1 MNNNILLTIRNL
13 KTHFFTEEGVVQ
25 ALDGVDLEIYEKEII
40 GLVGETGSGKSVTAL
55 SIMQLIPQPGFI
67 VDGEIIFKGEPL
79 HAMGEEQMR
88 QIRGKEITMIFQDPM
103 NALNPVFT
111 VGNQIAETLMLHNDI
126 TYREALNQSIEL
138 LRKLNIPKPER
149 IVQSYPHE
157 LSGGMRQRIQIA
169 IGLACQPSLLIAD
182 EPTTALD
189 ATIEVQVLELIKK
202 LRDEFNTSIMLITHD
217 LGVIAEMCDR
227 VVVMYAGNIVEKSS
241 VKNIFKKP
249 LHPYTQAL
257 LGAIPY
263 AERKKRSRLTT
274 IPGTVPNLI
283 SPPSGCR
290 FHPRCKHAMEVCK
303 TLKPVLFE
311 EESGHWVS
319 CFLQAKNKEYALSK
333 GGSFEPLPDRMIY

>member
-1 MNNNILLTIRNL
+1 MNVLLSIRNL

-25 ALDGVDLEIYEKEII
+25 ALDGVDLEVYEKEII

-55 SIMQLIPQPGFI
+55 SVMRLIPQPGFI
-67 VDGEIIFKGEPL
+67 VDGEIFFKGKPL
-79 HAMGEEQMR
+79 HLLSEEQMLR
-88 QIRGKEITMIFQDPM
+88 IRGKEITMIFQDPM

-111 VGNQIAETLMLHNDI
+111 VGNQIAETILLHNDV
-126 TYREALNQSIEL
+126 TYKEAFNQSIEL

-149 IVQSYPHE
+149 IVNSYPHE

-169 IGLACQPSLLIAD
+169 IGLACQPALLIAD

-227 VVVMYAGNIVEKSS
+227 VVVMYAGNIVEKTD
-241 VKNIFKKP
+241 VKTIFKQP

-257 LGAIPY
+257 LEAIPY
-263 AERKKRSRLTT
+263 AEKKKKSRLTT

-283 SPPSGCR
+283 NPPSGCR
-290 FHPRCKHAMEVCK
+290 FHPRCKHAMKVCK
-303 TLKPVLFE
+303 TLKPMLLE
-311 EESGHWVS
+311 EQPGHFVS
-319 CFLQAKNKEYALSK
+319 CFLYSKNKEAAESK
-333 GGSFEPLPDRMIY
+333 GGVFEPLPDRIIY